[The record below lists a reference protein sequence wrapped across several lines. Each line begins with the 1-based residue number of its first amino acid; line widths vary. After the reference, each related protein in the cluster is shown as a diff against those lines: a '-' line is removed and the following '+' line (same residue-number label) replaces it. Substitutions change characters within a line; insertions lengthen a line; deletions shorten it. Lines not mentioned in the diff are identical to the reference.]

1 MNRSSSYKFT
11 VESLNDPRIAQ
22 LRTAIKVENAV
33 ARLVGHVVGDRVE
46 FPKFR
51 KQVCVRPRLGKGNPF
66 APLYR
71 RGGPLYRWTSQN
83 IRPEH
88 GTRFDVYVH
97 NVYRECMS

>member
-1 MNRSSSYKFT
+1 MNRSSTYKFT
-11 VESLNDPRIAQ
+11 VESINDPRIAQ
-22 LRTAIKVENAV
+22 LRAAIKLENAV
-33 ARLVGHVVGDRVE
+33 GRIVGRIVGDRVE
-46 FPKFR
+46 FPEFR

-71 RGGPLYRWTSQN
+71 RGGPLYRSSSQD

-97 NVYRECMS
+97 KVYRQCMS